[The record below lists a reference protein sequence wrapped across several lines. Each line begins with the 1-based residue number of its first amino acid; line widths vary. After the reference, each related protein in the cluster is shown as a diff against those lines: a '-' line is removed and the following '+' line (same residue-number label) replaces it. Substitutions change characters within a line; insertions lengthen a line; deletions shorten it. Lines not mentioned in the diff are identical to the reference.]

1 MSDRDPPRL
10 SESGDADA
18 TLRDAIRESK
28 NDLPDE
34 ARLAAIALKL
44 GPIVGIAGG
53 AAGAAGGGGA
63 GGGAAAASGAGAA
76 KASVAPA
83 AVKIGGMTLGM
94 KIAAA
99 AAVTAVAVGGTAVVG
114 PRVIANKP
122 AVRAPTS
129 MVSAPRPSATSS
141 SAKIDLSLPPASASA
156 APLPVPTPKATMIVP
171 PNPDD
176 ELRQIQRAQD
186 ALNANDPASALSL
199 CNDDAIIFPHG
210 QLAQER
216 EVIAIH
222 ALVRLGRMDEA
233 NAREKKFEKD
243 YPGSAQIP
251 RARQLVG
258 GSP

>member
-1 MSDRDPPRL
+1 MSEFDRDPPRL
-10 SESGDADA
+10 SDTGDSAF
-18 TLRDAIRESK
+18 LRDALRESK

-53 AAGAAGGGGA
+53 AAGAAGGGGGAAAA
-63 GGGAAAASGAGAA
+63 GGGAAV

-99 AAVTAVAVGGTAVVG
+99 AAVTAVAVGGTVVVA

-122 AVRAPTS
+122 AMTAPTA
-129 MVSAPRPSATSS
+129 MVSAPQVSS
-141 SAKIDLSLPPASASA
+141 MPTSAKIDLSLPPASASA

-176 ELRQIQRAQD
+176 ELRTLNRIQA
-186 ALNANDPASALSL
+186 ALNANDPATALSL

-210 QLAQER
+210 QFAQER
-216 EVIAIH
+216 EVHAID
-222 ALVRLGRMDEA
+222 ALKRLGKMSDAR
-233 NAREKKFEKD
+233 AREKKLEAD
-243 YPGSAQIP
+243 YPGSTSVV
-251 RARQLVG
+251 RAREILG
-258 GSP
+258 GTP

>member
-10 SESGDADA
+10 SESGDSVF
-18 TLRDAIRESK
+18 LRDAIRESK

-53 AAGAAGGGGA
+53 AAGAAGGGG
-63 GGGAAAASGAGAA
+63 GGAAAAGGGAAA

-99 AAVTAVAVGGTAVVG
+99 AAVTAVAVGSTAVVA
-114 PRVIANKP
+114 PRVMSSKSVAS
-122 AVRAPTS
+122 APTA
-129 MVSAPRPSATSS
+129 MVSAPRAPATSTS
-141 SAKIDLSLPPASASA
+141 TKLDLSLPPASASA
-156 APLPVPTPKATMIVP
+156 APLPVPTPKTTTIAA

-176 ELRQIQRAQD
+176 EVKNVERAQD
-186 ALNANDPASALSL
+186 ALVANDPARALAL
-199 CNDDAIIFPHG
+199 CNDDANIFPHG
-210 QLAQER
+210 PNAQER
-216 EVIAIH
+216 EVIAID
-222 ALVRLGRMDEA
+222 ALTRLGKVDQA
-233 NAREKKFEKD
+233 NARAKKFEKD
-243 YPGSAQIP
+243 FPGSALIP
-251 RARQLVG
+251 RVHQLVG